1 MYALHE
7 FRDSGVYNKLLGIAQ
22 GHLYKLDL
30 TKDGEAMFIFMMM
43 HTNHCQGTS
52 INRSFKK
59 REEDIVGQ
67 LKIPR
72 FKCYNTDQAINA
84 GKVLNKLWF
93 TEKGQKKTCGV
104 VVGGH
109 NS

>member
-1 MYALHE
+1 
-7 FRDSGVYNKLLGIAQ
+7 
-22 GHLYKLDL
+22 
-30 TKDGEAMFIFMMM
+30 MMM

-52 INRSFKK
+52 TNRSFKK

-93 TEKGQKKTCGV
+93 TEKGQKKTRGSITKSKELKGLGKEFV
-104 VVGGH
+104 HAVEWFYGLGLSLSTN
-109 NS
+109 NSASMFSLLLVH